1 MYEVLI
7 IGAGPAGMTAAIYAA
22 RAGYKTAI
30 LEYGV
35 PGGQAATT
43 DMIENYPG
51 FPEGISGPELMM
63 KFFEQTQTFGV
74 EMIYEQV
81 CSLDLDG
88 DVKRVITDKQTIESK
103 TVVIASGAKP
113 RMLGVDNEQRLR
125 GRGVSY
131 CATCD
136 GFFFKDQPVAVV
148 GGGDTAVEE
157 AMYLTKMCSN
167 VTLIHRRNEL
177 RANRLAQSRA
187 FANEKLTI
195 LYDTVV
201 DDIVGDDKVT
211 QLKLRNKKT
220 DATSTLDV
228 NGVFIFVGYL
238 PNGSFLPAELE
249 VNEQGYIITDEEMAT
264 NIPGVFAIGD
274 VRQKKLRQ
282 VTTAVG
288 DGGAVMHGIEE
299 YFRINMGGCPMYFN
313 KNKQT
318 KMQKIF
324 LTVLVA
330 LLSIGLLLPSFLS
343 IFSYGIF

>member
-30 LEYGV
+30 LEHGV

-81 CSLDLDG
+81 QSVDFSG
-88 DVKRVITDKQTIESK
+88 DIKKVITDKQTVEAK

-113 RMLGVDNEQRLR
+113 RTLGVPNEGRLR

-136 GFFFKDQPVAVV
+136 GFFFRDQPVAVV

-157 AMYLTKMCSN
+157 AMYLTKMCSS
-167 VTLIHRRNEL
+167 VTLIHRRDEL
-177 RANRLAQSRA
+177 RANKLAQSRA
-187 FANEKLTI
+187 FANEKLNI

-201 DDIVGDDKVT
+201 DEIVGDEKVC

-220 DATSTLDV
+220 AETSELDV

-238 PNGSFLPAELE
+238 PNDAFLPAELE
-249 VNEQGYIITDEEMAT
+249 ENEQGYIITDEEMAT
-264 NIPGVFAIGD
+264 NIPGVFAVGD

-299 YFRINMGGCPMYFN
+299 YLRN
-313 KNKQT
+313 
-318 KMQKIF
+318 
-324 LTVLVA
+324 
-330 LLSIGLLLPSFLS
+330 
-343 IFSYGIF
+343 

>member
-22 RAGYKTAI
+22 RAGYKTAV
-30 LEYGV
+30 LEHGV

-81 CSLDLDG
+81 QSVELNSTI
-88 DVKRVITDKQTIESK
+88 KRVITDKQTIEAK
-103 TVVIASGAKP
+103 AVVIASGAKP
-113 RMLGVDNEQRLR
+113 RALGVANEGRLR

-157 AMYLTKMCSN
+157 AMYLTKMCSS
-167 VTLIHRRNEL
+167 VTLIHRRDEL
-177 RANRLAQSRA
+177 RANKLAQSRA
-187 FANEKLTI
+187 FANEKLNI
-195 LYDTVV
+195 IYDTVV
-201 DDIVGDDKVT
+201 DEIIGDDKVS

-220 DATSTLDV
+220 DETSTLDI

-238 PNGSFLPAELE
+238 PNDAFFPPELE
-249 VNEQGYIITDEEMAT
+249 VNAQGYIVTDEEMAT
-264 NIPGVFAIGD
+264 NIPGVFAVGD

-299 YFRINMGGCPMYFN
+299 YFR
-313 KNKQT
+313 
-318 KMQKIF
+318 
-324 LTVLVA
+324 A
-330 LLSIGLLLPSFLS
+330 
-343 IFSYGIF
+343 

>member
-1 MYEVLI
+1 MYEELI

-30 LEYGV
+30 LEHGV

-81 CSLDLDG
+81 QSLDLMG
-88 DVKRVITDKQTIESK
+88 DVKKVITDKQTIETK
-103 TVVIASGAKP
+103 VVVIASGAKP
-113 RMLGVDNEQRLR
+113 RTLGVANEGRLR

-136 GFFFKDQPVAVV
+136 GFFFKDQPGAVV

-157 AMYLTKMCSN
+157 AMYLTKMCSS
-167 VTLIHRRNEL
+167 VTLIHRRDEL
-177 RANRLAQSRA
+177 RANKLAQSRA
-187 FANEKLTI
+187 LANEKLNI
-195 LYDTVV
+195 IYDTVV
-201 DDIVGDDKVT
+201 DEIVGDEKVT

-220 DATSTLDV
+220 DTASTLDV

-249 VNEQGYIITDEEMAT
+249 VNELGYIVTDEEMAT
-264 NIPGVFAIGD
+264 NIPGVFAVGD

-288 DGGAVMHGIEE
+288 DGGAVMHAIED
-299 YFRINMGGCPMYFN
+299 YLR
-313 KNKQT
+313 
-318 KMQKIF
+318 
-324 LTVLVA
+324 A
-330 LLSIGLLLPSFLS
+330 
-343 IFSYGIF
+343 

>member
-22 RAGYKTAI
+22 RAGYKTALVEHGI
-30 LEYGV
+30 

-51 FPEGISGPELMM
+51 FPEGISGPELML

-74 EMIYEQV
+74 EVIYEQV
-81 CSLDLDG
+81 MSAELNG
-88 DVKRVITDKQTIESK
+88 EIKKVITEQQTIEAK
-103 TVVIASGAKP
+103 VVIIASGAKP
-113 RMLGVDNEQRLR
+113 KTLGVSNEGRLR

-157 AMYLTKMCSN
+157 AMYLTKMCSS
-167 VTLIHRRNEL
+167 VTLIHRRDAL
-177 RANRLAQSRA
+177 RANRTAQNRA
-187 FANEKLTI
+187 LNNEKLHI

-201 DDIVGDDKVT
+201 DDIIGEDKVT
-211 QLKLRNKKT
+211 QLSLKNVKT
-220 DATSTLDV
+220 EEISTLDV
-228 NGVFIFVGYL
+228 NGVFIFVGYS
-238 PNGSFLPAELE
+238 PNGSFLPDDLA
-249 VNEQGYIITDEEMAT
+249 VDSHGYIITNEEMQT
-264 NIPGVFAIGD
+264 NLPGIFAIGD

-288 DGGAVMHGIEE
+288 DGGAVMTAVEE
-299 YFRINMGGCPMYFN
+299 YLRD
-313 KNKQT
+313 
-318 KMQKIF
+318 
-324 LTVLVA
+324 
-330 LLSIGLLLPSFLS
+330 
-343 IFSYGIF
+343 

>member
-22 RAGYKTAI
+22 RAGYKTALVEHGI
-30 LEYGV
+30 

-51 FPEGISGPELMM
+51 FPEGISGPELML

-74 EMIYEQV
+74 EVIYEQV
-81 CSLDLDG
+81 MSAELSG
-88 DVKRVITDKQTIESK
+88 EIKKVITEQQTIEAK
-103 TVVIASGAKP
+103 VVIIASGAKP
-113 RMLGVDNEQRLR
+113 KTLGVSNEGRLR

-157 AMYLTKMCSN
+157 AMYLTKMCSS
-167 VTLIHRRNEL
+167 VTLIHRRDAL
-177 RANRLAQSRA
+177 RANRTAQNRA
-187 FANEKLTI
+187 LNNEKLHI

-201 DDIVGDDKVT
+201 DDIIGEDKVT
-211 QLKLRNKKT
+211 QLSLKNVKT
-220 DATSTLDV
+220 EEISTLDV
-228 NGVFIFVGYL
+228 NGVFIFVGYS
-238 PNGSFLPAELE
+238 PNGSFLPDDLA
-249 VNEQGYIITDEEMAT
+249 VDSHGYIITNEEMQT
-264 NIPGVFAIGD
+264 NLPGVFAIGD

-288 DGGAVMHGIEE
+288 DGGAVMTAVEE
-299 YFRINMGGCPMYFN
+299 YLRD
-313 KNKQT
+313 
-318 KMQKIF
+318 
-324 LTVLVA
+324 
-330 LLSIGLLLPSFLS
+330 
-343 IFSYGIF
+343 

>member
-22 RAGYKTAI
+22 RAGYKTVI
-30 LEYGV
+30 LEHGV

-51 FPEGISGPELMM
+51 FPEGIAGPELMM

-81 CSLDLDG
+81 QSMDLTG
-88 DVKRVITDKQTIESK
+88 DIKRITTDKQTIESK

-113 RMLGVDNEQRLR
+113 RTLGVANEGRLR

-167 VTLIHRRNEL
+167 VTLIHRRDEL
-177 RANRLAQSRA
+177 RANKLAQSRA
-187 FANEKLTI
+187 LANKKLNI
-195 LYDTVV
+195 LYDTLV
-201 DDIVGDDKVT
+201 DEIVGDEKVS

-220 DATSTLDV
+220 DETSTLDV

-238 PNGSFLPAELE
+238 PNDAFLPPELE
-249 VNEQGYIITDEEMAT
+249 VNKQGYIITDDEMAT
-264 NIPGVFAIGD
+264 NIPGVFAVGD

-288 DGGAVMHGIEE
+288 DGGAVMHAIEE
-299 YFRINMGGCPMYFN
+299 YLRD
-313 KNKQT
+313 
-318 KMQKIF
+318 
-324 LTVLVA
+324 
-330 LLSIGLLLPSFLS
+330 
-343 IFSYGIF
+343 

>member
-22 RAGYKTAI
+22 RAGYKTAV
-30 LEYGV
+30 LEHGV

-81 CSLDLDG
+81 QSVELDG
-88 DVKRVITDKQTIESK
+88 AIKRVTTDKQTIEAK

-113 RMLGVDNEQRLR
+113 RALGVANEGRLR

-136 GFFFKDQPVAVV
+136 GFFFKDQPVAVI

-157 AMYLTKMCSN
+157 AMYLTKMCSS
-167 VTLIHRRNEL
+167 VTLIHRRDEL
-177 RANRLAQSRA
+177 RANKLAQSRA
-187 FANEKLTI
+187 LANEKLNI
-195 LYDTVV
+195 IYDTVV
-201 DDIVGDDKVT
+201 DEIIGDDKVS

-220 DATSTLDV
+220 DETSTLDI

-238 PNGSFLPAELE
+238 PNNAFFPPELE
-249 VNEQGYIITDEEMAT
+249 VNERGYIVTDDEMAT
-264 NIPGVFAIGD
+264 NIPGVFAVGD

-299 YFRINMGGCPMYFN
+299 YFR
-313 KNKQT
+313 
-318 KMQKIF
+318 
-324 LTVLVA
+324 A
-330 LLSIGLLLPSFLS
+330 
-343 IFSYGIF
+343 

>member
-1 MYEVLI
+1 MYDVLI

-30 LEYGV
+30 LEHGV

-43 DMIENYPG
+43 EMIENYPG

-74 EMIYEQV
+74 EFIYEQV
-81 CSLDLDG
+81 QSLELTDV
-88 DVKRVITDKQTIESK
+88 VKRVITEKQTVESK
-103 TVVIASGAKP
+103 VVVIASGAKP
-113 RMLGVDNEQRLR
+113 RTLGVNNEDRLR

-157 AMYLTKMCSN
+157 AMYLTKMCSS
-167 VTLIHRRNEL
+167 VTLIHRRDEL
-177 RANRLAQSRA
+177 RANKLAQSRA
-187 FANEKLTI
+187 FANEKLQI

-201 DDIVGDDKVT
+201 DDIIGEDKVR

-220 DATSTLDV
+220 DAISTLDV

-238 PNGSFLPAELE
+238 PNDAFLPPELE
-249 VNEQGYIITDEEMAT
+249 VNEQGYIITDDEMAT
-264 NIPGVFAIGD
+264 NIPGVFAVGD
-274 VRQKKLRQ
+274 VRRKKLRQ

-299 YFRINMGGCPMYFN
+299 YLR
-313 KNKQT
+313 
-318 KMQKIF
+318 
-324 LTVLVA
+324 A
-330 LLSIGLLLPSFLS
+330 
-343 IFSYGIF
+343 

>member
-30 LEYGV
+30 LEHGV

-81 CSLDLDG
+81 QSLDLTG
-88 DVKRVITDKQTIESK
+88 NIKKVITDKQTIETK
-103 TVVIASGAKP
+103 VVVIASGAKP
-113 RMLGVDNEQRLR
+113 RTLGVANEGRLR

-157 AMYLTKMCSN
+157 AMYLTKMCSS
-167 VTLIHRRNEL
+167 VTLIHRRDEL
-177 RANRLAQSRA
+177 RANKLAQSRA
-187 FANEKLTI
+187 LANEKLNI
-195 LYDTVV
+195 IYDTVV
-201 DDIVGDDKVT
+201 DEIAGDEKVT

-220 DATSTLDV
+220 NATSTLDV

-249 VNEQGYIITDEEMAT
+249 VNELGYIVTDEEMAT
-264 NIPGVFAIGD
+264 NIPGVFAVGD

-288 DGGAVMHGIEE
+288 DGGAVMHAIED
-299 YFRINMGGCPMYFN
+299 YLR
-313 KNKQT
+313 
-318 KMQKIF
+318 
-324 LTVLVA
+324 A
-330 LLSIGLLLPSFLS
+330 
-343 IFSYGIF
+343 

>member
-167 VTLIHRRNEL
+167 VTLIHRRDEL

-288 DGGAVMHGIEE
+288 DGAAVMHGIEE
-299 YFRINMGGCPMYFN
+299 YFRN
-313 KNKQT
+313 
-318 KMQKIF
+318 
-324 LTVLVA
+324 
-330 LLSIGLLLPSFLS
+330 
-343 IFSYGIF
+343 

>member
-1 MYEVLI
+1 
-7 IGAGPAGMTAAIYAA
+7 MTAAIYAA

-30 LEYGV
+30 LEHGV

-51 FPEGISGPELMM
+51 FPDGISGPELMM

-74 EMIYEQV
+74 ELIYEQV
-81 CSLDLDG
+81 QSLELTG
-88 DVKRVITDKQTIESK
+88 DIKRVITDKQTIEAK

-113 RMLGVDNEQRLR
+113 RTLGVANEGRLR

-157 AMYLTKMCSN
+157 AMYLTKMCSS
-167 VTLIHRRNEL
+167 VTLIHRRDEL
-177 RANRLAQSRA
+177 RANKLAQSRA
-187 FANEKLTI
+187 LANEKLHI

-201 DDIVGDDKVT
+201 DEIVGDEKVT

-220 DATSTLDV
+220 DETSQLDI

-238 PNGSFLPAELE
+238 PNDAFLPPELE
-249 VNEQGYIITDEEMAT
+249 VNQQGYIITDEEMAT
-264 NIPGVFAIGD
+264 NIPGVFAVGD

-288 DGGAVMHGIEE
+288 DGGAVMHAIEE
-299 YFRINMGGCPMYFN
+299 YLRD
-313 KNKQT
+313 
-318 KMQKIF
+318 
-324 LTVLVA
+324 
-330 LLSIGLLLPSFLS
+330 
-343 IFSYGIF
+343 

>member
-1 MYEVLI
+1 
-7 IGAGPAGMTAAIYAA
+7 
-22 RAGYKTAI
+22 
-30 LEYGV
+30 
-35 PGGQAATT
+35 
-43 DMIENYPG
+43 
-51 FPEGISGPELMM
+51 M

-81 CSLDLDG
+81 QSM
-88 DVKRVITDKQTIESK
+88 DVTGEVKKVITDKQTIEAK
-103 TVVIASGAKP
+103 AVVIASGAKP
-113 RMLGVDNEQRLR
+113 RTLGVANEGRLR

-136 GFFFKDQPVAVV
+136 GFFFRAQPVAVV

-157 AMYLTKMCSN
+157 PMYLTKMCSS
-167 VTLIHRRNEL
+167 VTLIHRRDEL
-177 RANRLAQSRA
+177 RANKLAQSRA
-187 FANEKLTI
+187 FANEKLNI
-195 LYDTVV
+195 IFDTVV

-220 DATSTLDV
+220 DETSTLDV

-238 PNGSFLPAELE
+238 PNASFLPAELE

-264 NIPGVFAIGD
+264 NVPGVFAIGD

-299 YFRINMGGCPMYFN
+299 YFRG
-313 KNKQT
+313 
-318 KMQKIF
+318 
-324 LTVLVA
+324 
-330 LLSIGLLLPSFLS
+330 
-343 IFSYGIF
+343 

>member
-22 RAGYKTAI
+22 RAGYKTAV
-30 LEYGV
+30 LEHGV

-81 CSLDLDG
+81 QSVELDG
-88 DVKRVITDKQTIESK
+88 AIKRVTTDKQTIEAK
-103 TVVIASGAKP
+103 AVVIASGAKP
-113 RMLGVDNEQRLR
+113 RALGVANEGRLR

-157 AMYLTKMCSN
+157 AMYLTKMCSS
-167 VTLIHRRNEL
+167 VTLIHRRDEL
-177 RANRLAQSRA
+177 RANKLAQSRA
-187 FANEKLTI
+187 LANEKLNI
-195 LYDTVV
+195 IYDTVV
-201 DDIVGDDKVT
+201 DEIIGDDKVS

-220 DATSTLDV
+220 DETSTLDI

-238 PNGSFLPAELE
+238 PNNAFFPPELE
-249 VNEQGYIITDEEMAT
+249 VNEQGYIVTDDKMAT
-264 NIPGVFAIGD
+264 NIPGVFAVGD

-299 YFRINMGGCPMYFN
+299 YFR
-313 KNKQT
+313 
-318 KMQKIF
+318 
-324 LTVLVA
+324 A
-330 LLSIGLLLPSFLS
+330 
-343 IFSYGIF
+343 

>member
-30 LEYGV
+30 LEHGV

-81 CSLDLDG
+81 QSLDLMG
-88 DVKRVITDKQTIESK
+88 DVKKVITDKQTIETK
-103 TVVIASGAKP
+103 VVVIASGAKP
-113 RMLGVDNEQRLR
+113 RTLGVANEGRLR

-157 AMYLTKMCSN
+157 AMYLTKMCSS
-167 VTLIHRRNEL
+167 VTLIHRRDEL
-177 RANRLAQSRA
+177 RANKLAQSRA
-187 FANEKLTI
+187 LANEKLNI
-195 LYDTVV
+195 IYDTVV
-201 DDIVGDDKVT
+201 DEIVGDEKVT

-220 DATSTLDV
+220 DTASTLDV
-228 NGVFIFVGYL
+228 NGFVGYL

-249 VNEQGYIITDEEMAT
+249 VNELGYIVTDEEMAT
-264 NIPGVFAIGD
+264 NIPGVFAVGD

-288 DGGAVMHGIEE
+288 DGGAVMHAIED
-299 YFRINMGGCPMYFN
+299 YLR
-313 KNKQT
+313 
-318 KMQKIF
+318 
-324 LTVLVA
+324 A
-330 LLSIGLLLPSFLS
+330 
-343 IFSYGIF
+343 

>member
-30 LEYGV
+30 LEHGV

-81 CSLDLDG
+81 QSVDFSG
-88 DVKRVITDKQTIESK
+88 DIKKVITDKQTVEAK

-113 RMLGVDNEQRLR
+113 RTLGVPNEGRLR

-136 GFFFKDQPVAVV
+136 GFFFRDQPVAVV

-157 AMYLTKMCSN
+157 AMYLTKMCSS
-167 VTLIHRRNEL
+167 VTLIHRRDEL
-177 RANRLAQSRA
+177 RANKLAQSRA
-187 FANEKLTI
+187 FANEKLHI

-201 DDIVGDDKVT
+201 DEIVGDEKVS

-220 DATSTLDV
+220 DETSELDV

-238 PNGSFLPAELE
+238 PNDAFLPAELE

-264 NIPGVFAIGD
+264 NIPGVFAVGD

-299 YFRINMGGCPMYFN
+299 YLRN
-313 KNKQT
+313 
-318 KMQKIF
+318 
-324 LTVLVA
+324 
-330 LLSIGLLLPSFLS
+330 
-343 IFSYGIF
+343 

>member
-30 LEYGV
+30 LEHGV

-81 CSLDLDG
+81 QSM
-88 DVKRVITDKQTIESK
+88 DVTGEVKKVITDKQTIEAK
-103 TVVIASGAKP
+103 AVVIASGAKP
-113 RMLGVDNEQRLR
+113 RTLGVANEGRLR

-136 GFFFKDQPVAVV
+136 GFFFRDQPVAVV

-157 AMYLTKMCSN
+157 AMYLTKMCSG
-167 VTLIHRRNEL
+167 VTLIPRRDEL
-177 RANRLAQSRA
+177 RANKLAQSRA
-187 FANEKLTI
+187 FANEKLNI
-195 LYDTVV
+195 IFDTVV

-220 DATSTLDV
+220 DETSTLDV

-238 PNGSFLPAELE
+238 PNASFLPAELE

-264 NIPGVFAIGD
+264 NVPGVFAIGD

-299 YFRINMGGCPMYFN
+299 YFRG
-313 KNKQT
+313 
-318 KMQKIF
+318 
-324 LTVLVA
+324 
-330 LLSIGLLLPSFLS
+330 
-343 IFSYGIF
+343 

>member
-22 RAGYKTAI
+22 RAGYKTAV
-30 LEYGV
+30 LEHGV

-81 CSLDLDG
+81 QSVELDG
-88 DVKRVITDKQTIESK
+88 TIKRVTTDKQTIEAK
-103 TVVIASGAKP
+103 AVVIASGAKP
-113 RMLGVDNEQRLR
+113 RALGVANEGRLR

-157 AMYLTKMCSN
+157 AMYLTKMCSS
-167 VTLIHRRNEL
+167 VTLIHRRDEL
-177 RANRLAQSRA
+177 RANKLAQSRA
-187 FANEKLTI
+187 LANEKLNI
-195 LYDTVV
+195 IYDTVV
-201 DDIVGDDKVT
+201 DEIIGDDKVS

-220 DATSTLDV
+220 DETSTLDI

-238 PNGSFLPAELE
+238 PNNAFFPPELE
-249 VNEQGYIITDEEMAT
+249 VNEQGYIVTDDEMAT
-264 NIPGVFAIGD
+264 NIPGVFAVGD

-299 YFRINMGGCPMYFN
+299 YFR
-313 KNKQT
+313 
-318 KMQKIF
+318 
-324 LTVLVA
+324 A
-330 LLSIGLLLPSFLS
+330 
-343 IFSYGIF
+343 

>member
-22 RAGYKTAI
+22 RAGYKTAV
-30 LEYGV
+30 LEHGV

-74 EMIYEQV
+74 ELIYEQV
-81 CSLDLDG
+81 QSVELNG
-88 DVKRVITDKQTIESK
+88 AVKRVTTDKQTIEAK

-113 RMLGVDNEQRLR
+113 RALGVANEGRLR

-157 AMYLTKMCSN
+157 AMYLTKMCSS
-167 VTLIHRRNEL
+167 VTLIHRRDEL
-177 RANRLAQSRA
+177 RANKLAQSRA
-187 FANEKLTI
+187 LANEKLNI
-195 LYDTVV
+195 IYDTVV
-201 DDIVGDDKVT
+201 DEIIGDDKVS

-220 DATSTLDV
+220 DETSTLDI

-238 PNGSFLPAELE
+238 PNNAFFPPELE
-249 VNEQGYIITDEEMAT
+249 VNAQGYIITDDEMAT
-264 NIPGVFAIGD
+264 NIPGVFAVGD

-299 YFRINMGGCPMYFN
+299 YFR
-313 KNKQT
+313 
-318 KMQKIF
+318 
-324 LTVLVA
+324 A
-330 LLSIGLLLPSFLS
+330 
-343 IFSYGIF
+343 

>member
-30 LEYGV
+30 LEHGV

-81 CSLDLDG
+81 QSLELTG
-88 DVKRVITDKQTIESK
+88 DIKRVTTDKQTLEAK

-113 RMLGVDNEQRLR
+113 KTLGVANEGRLR

-157 AMYLTKMCSN
+157 AMYLTKMCSS
-167 VTLIHRRNEL
+167 VTLIHRRDEL
-177 RANRLAQSRA
+177 RANKLAQSRA
-187 FANEKLTI
+187 FANDKLHI
-195 LYDTVV
+195 IYDTVV
-201 DDIVGDDKVT
+201 DEIVGDEKVT

-238 PNGSFLPAELE
+238 PNDAFLPPELE

-264 NIPGVFAIGD
+264 NIPGVFAVGD

-299 YFRINMGGCPMYFN
+299 YLR
-313 KNKQT
+313 
-318 KMQKIF
+318 
-324 LTVLVA
+324 A
-330 LLSIGLLLPSFLS
+330 
-343 IFSYGIF
+343 

>member
-1 MYEVLI
+1 MYQVLV

-30 LEYGV
+30 LEHGV

-81 CSLDLDG
+81 QSMDVTG
-88 DVKRVITDKQTIESK
+88 DIKKVITDKQTIEAK
-103 TVVIASGAKP
+103 AVVIASGAKP
-113 RMLGVDNEQRLR
+113 RTLGVANEGRLR

-136 GFFFKDQPVAVV
+136 GFFFRDQPVAVV

-157 AMYLTKMCSN
+157 AMYLTKMCSS
-167 VTLIHRRNEL
+167 VTLIHRRDEL
-177 RANRLAQSRA
+177 RANKLAQSRA
-187 FANEKLTI
+187 FANEKLNI
-195 LYDTVV
+195 IFDTVV

-220 DATSTLDV
+220 DETSTLDV

-238 PNGSFLPAELE
+238 PNASFLPAELE

-264 NIPGVFAIGD
+264 NVPGVFAIGD

-299 YFRINMGGCPMYFN
+299 YFRG
-313 KNKQT
+313 
-318 KMQKIF
+318 
-324 LTVLVA
+324 
-330 LLSIGLLLPSFLS
+330 
-343 IFSYGIF
+343 

>member
-30 LEYGV
+30 LEHGV

-43 DMIENYPG
+43 NMIENYPG

-74 EMIYEQV
+74 ELIYEQV
-81 CSLDLDG
+81 QSLELTG
-88 DVKRVITDKQTIESK
+88 DIKRVITDKQTIEAK

-113 RMLGVDNEQRLR
+113 RTLGVANEGRLR

-157 AMYLTKMCSN
+157 AMYLTKMCSS
-167 VTLIHRRNEL
+167 VTLIHRRDEL
-177 RANRLAQSRA
+177 RANKLAQSRA
-187 FANEKLTI
+187 LANEKLHI

-201 DDIVGDDKVT
+201 DEIVGDEKVT

-220 DATSTLDV
+220 DETSQLDI

-238 PNGSFLPAELE
+238 PNDAFLPPELE
-249 VNEQGYIITDEEMAT
+249 VNQQGYIITDEEMAT
-264 NIPGVFAIGD
+264 NIPGVFAVGD

-288 DGGAVMHGIEE
+288 DGGAVMHAIEE
-299 YFRINMGGCPMYFN
+299 YLRD
-313 KNKQT
+313 
-318 KMQKIF
+318 
-324 LTVLVA
+324 
-330 LLSIGLLLPSFLS
+330 
-343 IFSYGIF
+343 

>member
-167 VTLIHRRNEL
+167 VTLIHRRDEL

-299 YFRINMGGCPMYFN
+299 YFR
-313 KNKQT
+313 
-318 KMQKIF
+318 
-324 LTVLVA
+324 
-330 LLSIGLLLPSFLS
+330 S
-343 IFSYGIF
+343 

>member
-30 LEYGV
+30 LEHGV

-81 CSLDLDG
+81 QSVELTG
-88 DVKRVITDKQTIESK
+88 DIKRVTTNKQTLEAK

-113 RMLGVDNEQRLR
+113 RTLGVANEGRLR

-157 AMYLTKMCSN
+157 AMYLTKMCSS
-167 VTLIHRRNEL
+167 VTLIHRRDEL
-177 RANRLAQSRA
+177 RANKLAQSRA
-187 FANEKLTI
+187 FANDKLHI
-195 LYDTVV
+195 IYDTVV
-201 DDIVGDDKVT
+201 DEIVGDEKVT

-238 PNGSFLPAELE
+238 PNDAFLPPELE

-264 NIPGVFAIGD
+264 NIPGVFAVGD

-299 YFRINMGGCPMYFN
+299 YLR
-313 KNKQT
+313 
-318 KMQKIF
+318 
-324 LTVLVA
+324 A
-330 LLSIGLLLPSFLS
+330 
-343 IFSYGIF
+343 

>member
-22 RAGYKTAI
+22 RAGYKTALVEHGI
-30 LEYGV
+30 

-51 FPEGISGPELMM
+51 FPEGISGPELML

-74 EMIYEQV
+74 EVIYEQV
-81 CSLDLDG
+81 MSAELNG
-88 DVKRVITDKQTIESK
+88 EIKKVITEQQTIEAK
-103 TVVIASGAKP
+103 VVIIASGAKP
-113 RMLGVDNEQRLR
+113 KTLGVSNEGRLR

-157 AMYLTKMCSN
+157 AMYLTKMCSS
-167 VTLIHRRNEL
+167 VTLIHRRDAL
-177 RANRLAQSRA
+177 RANRTAQNRA
-187 FANEKLTI
+187 LNNEKLHI

-201 DDIVGDDKVT
+201 DDIIGEDKVT
-211 QLKLRNKKT
+211 QLSLKNVKT
-220 DATSTLDV
+220 EEISTLDV
-228 NGVFIFVGYL
+228 NGVFIFVGYS
-238 PNGSFLPAELE
+238 PNGSFLPDDLA
-249 VNEQGYIITDEEMAT
+249 VDSHGYIITNEEMQT
-264 NIPGVFAIGD
+264 NLPGVFAIGD

-288 DGGAVMHGIEE
+288 DGGAVMTAVEE
-299 YFRINMGGCPMYFN
+299 YLRD
-313 KNKQT
+313 
-318 KMQKIF
+318 
-324 LTVLVA
+324 
-330 LLSIGLLLPSFLS
+330 
-343 IFSYGIF
+343 